1 MEENEEPTY
10 DLDLEG
16 KPRRNLTKKKDLQRG
31 VSDETEEKSKAVK
44 EKRAKNVDMAENE
57 EPTYDLDLE
66 GRPRRN
72 LTRKKNLQRGVSDE
86 TEEKSK
92 AAKEKRAKNVYN
104 HHFGSTRYD
113 GWTSEFLSARLTAS
127 ELRSQVEQGTFQSQG
142 PNDILCEIL

>member
-1 MEENEEPTY
+1 
-10 DLDLEG
+10 
-16 KPRRNLTKKKDLQRG
+16 
-31 VSDETEEKSKAVK
+31 
-44 EKRAKNVDMAENE
+44 MAENE

-113 GWTSEFLSARLTAS
+113 GWTSEFLSARLTAVKLGYWVTGKKDGTYTANS